1 MPNARRLL
9 SLFIVGLVI
18 ASVVGAGDPP
28 ADAPAGELRVQIE
41 RPDQPPADGVARFTT
56 VRLKVTAG
64 TIDLDLSKVKS
75 LVIEAVDG
83 PTVDAA
89 AEMTDHSRMRG
100 QLLTRELPVTVGD
113 KTEPLPLAD
122 GLKVKFL
129 HPKKTGLVAA
139 LVGLLTLTVMEIVL
153 GIDNIIFLAIVASKL
168 PERQQP
174 LARRIGLIAAL
185 GTRLLLL
192 FTLTWLMAATRPLF
206 TLPDLPFLHDP
217 EARGISVR
225 DLVLFLGG
233 LFLIGKSTK
242 EIHEKIEHADAGPSK
257 AKKAAGFAAV
267 IVQIAVIDIIFSL
280 DSVIT
285 AVGMVEDLWVM
296 VVAMLLAVGVMVLFA
311 EPISRFVD
319 KNPSIKLLALSFL
332 ILIGALLVAESLG
345 QHIDKGYIYFA
356 MAFAVVIELVNMRLR
371 KVEAAP
377 SPTGEGI

>member
-9 SLFIVGLVI
+9 SLFVAGLVI

-28 ADAPAGELRVQIE
+28 ADAPPGELKIQIE
-41 RPDQPPADGVARFTT
+41 RPNEPSADGVARFRTLRMQVSAGAIDFDLHK
-56 VRLKVTAG
+56 VR
-64 TIDLDLSKVKS
+64 S
-75 LVIEAVDG
+75 LVIDSVDEG
-83 PTVDAA
+83 VVSASV
-89 AEMTDHSRMRG
+89 ELTDHSRMHG

-113 KTEPLPLAD
+113 ATAPLPLAE

-129 HPKKTGLVAA
+129 HPKKTGLTAA
-139 LVGLLTLTVMEIVL
+139 LIGLLTLTVMEIVL
-153 GIDNIIFLAIVASKL
+153 GIDNIIFLAIVAGKL
-168 PERQQP
+168 PPPQQP
-174 LARRIGLIAAL
+174 LARRIGLLAAL

-192 FTLTWLMAATRPLF
+192 FTLTWLMAATKPLF

-225 DLVLFLGG
+225 DLVLLLGG

-242 EIHEKIEHADAGPSK
+242 EIHEKIEHAEAGPSP

-296 VVAMLLAVGVMVLFA
+296 VVAMLLAVGVMVAFA

-356 MAFAVVIELVNMRLR
+356 MAFAVVIELINMRLR
-371 KVEAAP
+371 KAEAVAP
-377 SPTGEGI
+377 PNGEGI